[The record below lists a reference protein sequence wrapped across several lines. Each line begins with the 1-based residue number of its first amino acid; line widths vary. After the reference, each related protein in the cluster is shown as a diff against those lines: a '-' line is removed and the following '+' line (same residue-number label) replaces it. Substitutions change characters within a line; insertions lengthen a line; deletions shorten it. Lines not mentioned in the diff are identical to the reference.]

1 MLCLRLYWRSLKA
14 PNSLVLYFKALLK
27 ALLKAVLYFKAL
39 LQALQKAPLRLLT
52 PESSRD

>member
-1 MLCLRLYWRSLKA
+1 MLCSRLYWRSLKA